1 VKFTHRVG
9 IKIGHEIRDS
19 VGGVGYDYEDLPGKE
34 SLAATIL
41 PYVDELRQERFEQ
54 DEERWSVI
62 IAGYHPEITPSMW
75 VVNGDDQY
83 NITRVSTT
91 KGRKLTT
98 IMARRPSL

>member
-1 VKFTHRVG
+1 MRFTHRVAIQVG
-9 IKIGHEIRDS
+9 NEIRDTT
-19 VGGVGYDYEDLPGKE
+19 GGVGYDFEDLAGKE

-41 PYVDELRQERFEQ
+41 PYIDELRQERFEQ
-54 DEERWSVI
+54 DEARWSII

-75 VVNGDDQY
+75 VVNGEERY

-98 IMARRPSL
+98 IMARNPSL